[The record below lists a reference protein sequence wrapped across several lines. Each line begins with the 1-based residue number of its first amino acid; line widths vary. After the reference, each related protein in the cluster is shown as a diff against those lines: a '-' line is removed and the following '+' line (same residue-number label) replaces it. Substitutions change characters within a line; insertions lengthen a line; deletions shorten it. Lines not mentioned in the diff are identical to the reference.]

1 MNPFLK
7 IPTLFRST
15 TRPQTPAPADNA
27 PSGNQ
32 PLVTEEPITDNR
44 LVILAL
50 LEEVADI
57 LQLNL
62 YSTQT
67 YHDYQMVLNPAS
79 ALQLYFNLSHF
90 NPTGSEVGYYDA
102 SGHLMNELYDQEQ
115 MWLWIMAD
123 RLPPDFRTDL
133 VRHLCQRDELE
144 EHIAELSQTRYERL
158 RNWTANHA

>member
-1 MNPFLK
+1 M
-7 IPTLFRST
+7 
-15 TRPQTPAPADNA
+15 
-27 PSGNQ
+27 
-32 PLVTEEPITDNR
+32 
-44 LVILAL
+44 ILAL

-102 SGHLMNELYDQEQ
+102 SGYLMNELYDQEQ
-115 MWLWIMAD
+115 MWLWINAD
-123 RLPPDFRTDL
+123 RLPADFRSDL